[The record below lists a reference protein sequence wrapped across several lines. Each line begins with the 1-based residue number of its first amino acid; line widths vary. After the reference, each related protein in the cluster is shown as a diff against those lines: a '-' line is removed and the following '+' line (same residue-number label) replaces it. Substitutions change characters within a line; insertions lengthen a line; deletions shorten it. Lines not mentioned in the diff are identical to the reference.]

1 MRPPWRLCVL
11 LTALPLVAM
20 QTRAGGAWV
29 LWVEAPAGSDQ
40 WSVVARLPAKDE
52 CERRAVY
59 LNDAEKTVAKT
70 QRMTGESLDVF
81 SCLPETVDPRP
92 EGALR

>member
-1 MRPPWRLCVL
+1 MRRPWRLCLL
-11 LTALPLVAM
+11 LTALPLAAM
-20 QTRAGGAWV
+20 QTGAGGPWV

-40 WSVVARLPAKDE
+40 WSLISRFPAKDD
-52 CERRAVY
+52 CERRAVR
-59 LNDAEKTVAKT
+59 LNEAEQSVAKT
-70 QRMTGESLDVF
+70 ERMTGESLDAF